1 MDVVDGHAQ
10 QIGDLLVL
18 DPLGQHA
25 PGLFPAEPPA
35 DLVEE
40 GHALAQHV
48 DDQGPLLGGQDLT
61 PGVALLDQGLDLAGS
76 AAQLPGPLLVGV
88 EHLDEGPQGLE
99 GGILFG
105 HGPRLRVGDCAP
117 VQQRSPGPVTR
128 ERTHMGESLGLP
140 HELRVDVTALNG
152 TGVITVAGDIDI
164 TSCRKLR
171 EELVRLMDDGVTTVV
186 LDLSSMEFVDSTG
199 LDVLVG
205 AQKRLRQRG
214 GELVLR
220 SPRPAAQKVLEITRL
235 DTVFT
240 IENGSRSR

>member
-1 MDVVDGHAQ
+1 
-10 QIGDLLVL
+10 
-18 DPLGQHA
+18 
-25 PGLFPAEPPA
+25 
-35 DLVEE
+35 
-40 GHALAQHV
+40 
-48 DDQGPLLGGQDLT
+48 
-61 PGVALLDQGLDLAGS
+61 
-76 AAQLPGPLLVGV
+76 
-88 EHLDEGPQGLE
+88 
-99 GGILFG
+99 
-105 HGPRLRVGDCAP
+105 
-117 VQQRSPGPVTR
+117 
-128 ERTHMGESLGLP
+128 MGESLGLP